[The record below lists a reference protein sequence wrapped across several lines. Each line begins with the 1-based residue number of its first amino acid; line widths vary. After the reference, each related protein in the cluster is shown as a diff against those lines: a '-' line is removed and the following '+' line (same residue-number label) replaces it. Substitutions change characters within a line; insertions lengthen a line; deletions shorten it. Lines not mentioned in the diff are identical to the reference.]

1 MRTLIEIY
9 ASTLPLELAL
19 SLCVLLRLSRST
31 SINAHCVGSRDLYVL
46 LSTRMR
52 IIESLTSTR
61 TIVNAYTSASIE

>member
-19 SLCVLLRLSRST
+19 SLCVLLSRS
-31 SINAHCVGSRDLYVL
+31 INVHCIGSRDLYVL

-52 IIESLTSTR
+52 IIQSLTSTR